1 MKSSVRGVVL
11 LCLLVAP
18 AWGQDLAGTPC
29 ATDAVCL
36 ALLDQAQHQ
45 SRAGALVESEKSYRL
60 AYELS
65 HDAKLLFNI
74 ARVLDKRGQ
83 AEDAKAYYRQFL
95 ESAIQDEAQKAKARE
110 LLAKLD
116 VKQVPSGS
124 SQIAPT
130 PPTPHTPH
138 TPHTPP
144 TPPTTKTSAG
154 LALKAGD
161 LIVTLRDG
169 SVVRGTPWEVVS
181 GRHVLLR
188 RPNETF
194 LRIEWAEMNTE
205 VASKIEATASS
216 SPSMADRVRVSM
228 VSNNPSAGLYQF
240 IEPPG
245 FPKYWAN
252 VCQAPCGKYLP
263 RGEVYRI
270 DGPDV
275 KASNAFWLTGSRM
288 TLDVKAISKAR
299 SMALQIGGISFISAG
314 SLGLTMTSVP
324 IVVYWGNVSKILE
337 VSVPLVLI
345 SASSITL
352 GSIMLVKSRS
362 RAFSNGKK
370 VEPAPEPMSPQNWG
384 FTLWK

>member
-1 MKSSVRGVVL
+1 MKSSVRGIGL
-11 LCLLVAP
+11 LCLLAAP
-18 AWGQDLAGTPC
+18 ARGQGQEPPVTACETDPVC
-29 ATDAVCL
+29 A
-36 ALLDQAQHQ
+36 ALLAQAQHQ
-45 SRAGALVESEKSYRL
+45 SRAGSLVESEKSYKL

-65 HDAKLLFNI
+65 HDARLLFNI

-95 ESAIQDEAQKAKARE
+95 ESAILDEAHKVRARD
-110 LLAKLD
+110 LLAHLD
-116 VKQVPSGS
+116 VKQVLSGA

-130 PPTPHTPH
+130 PPT
-138 TPHTPP
+138 
-144 TPPTTKTSAG
+144 TKTPAG
-154 LALKAGD
+154 LALRAGD

-181 GRHVLLR
+181 GSHVLLR

-216 SPSMADRVRVSM
+216 SPSMASRVRVSM
-228 VSNNPSAGLYQF
+228 VSSNPSVGLYQF

-245 FPKYWAN
+245 FPKFWAN